1 MTHPRRLVFGLVL
14 GLVTAMPASGDT
26 LADRLVRMLRQ
37 DGFDRVEVGRTWLG
51 RTRIVATGD
60 EGRREIVFNPRTGE
74 ILRDLR
80 DDDRG
85 DDDDRDDD
93 DDDRDDSDDSDSDD
107 NGGDDNGGGDDGGGD
122 DGGGG
127 DD

>member
-14 GLVTAMPASGDT
+14 GLVTALPAAGDT

-37 DGFDRVEVGRTWLG
+37 DGYDRVEVGRTWLG

-60 EGRREIVFNPRTGE
+60 QGRREIVFNPRTGE

-80 DDDRG
+80 DDDR
-85 DDDDRDDD
+85 DDDDDD
-93 DDDRDDSDDSDSDD
+93 DDDRDDNDSDD
-107 NGGDDNGGGDDGGGD
+107 NDSGDNDGGDDGDDNGGGGD
-122 DGGGG
+122 D
-127 DD
+127 